1 MSRTHLHRKSY
12 NAGTV
17 GNSTAFVFTILLV
30 SNVWTHKVLTM
41 KTKHMLAILLLTLLG
56 AISLLIVYKSIKK
69 MKTWRSNRNPSMTA
83 IDNMTGIEFERY
95 VARLLKSKGYN
106 NIRLTEEY
114 DYGID
119 IIAVKDGITWGIQVK
134 RYSGLV
140 KANAVRQV
148 VTALKK
154 YNCDRAMVISNSTYS
169 EVAKD
174 LARSNECVL
183 VDRKGLLEW
192 TREKKS
198 EKQ

>member
-1 MSRTHLHRKSY
+1 
-12 NAGTV
+12 
-17 GNSTAFVFTILLV
+17 
-30 SNVWTHKVLTM
+30 M

>member
-1 MSRTHLHRKSY
+1 
-12 NAGTV
+12 
-17 GNSTAFVFTILLV
+17 
-30 SNVWTHKVLTM
+30 
-41 KTKHMLAILLLTLLG
+41 MLAILLLTLLG